1 MIGPYE
7 SPGAFRSALETR
19 LRNSSLER
27 GIDLERLR
35 RETALER
42 MLARLFVSDDPPW
55 LLKGGYALELR
66 LADRARST
74 LDLDISVPDPE
85 RLVLKTAAGK

>member
-35 RETALER
+35 RETAFER
-42 MLARLFVSDDPPW
+42 MLARLFV
-55 LLKGGYALELR
+55 
-66 LADRARST
+66 
-74 LDLDISVPDPE
+74 
-85 RLVLKTAAGK
+85 